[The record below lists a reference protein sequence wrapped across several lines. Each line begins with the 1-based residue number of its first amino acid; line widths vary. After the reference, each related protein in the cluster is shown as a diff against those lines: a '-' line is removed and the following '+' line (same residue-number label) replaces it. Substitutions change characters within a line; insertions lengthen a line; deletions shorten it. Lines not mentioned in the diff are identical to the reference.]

1 MVSLTEDSH
10 VTLGLGGSA
19 FFVLKG
25 CVLSVWYSQVFTCD
39 ASCPNDECDVP
50 EVNNVF
56 QCCLYDMYI
65 YNILFQPV
73 SSISVDTVP

>member
-10 VTLGLGGSA
+10 V
-19 FFVLKG
+19 VLKG

-39 ASCPNDECDVP
+39 ASCPNDECDLP

-65 YNILFQPV
+65 CL
-73 SSISVDTVP
+73 